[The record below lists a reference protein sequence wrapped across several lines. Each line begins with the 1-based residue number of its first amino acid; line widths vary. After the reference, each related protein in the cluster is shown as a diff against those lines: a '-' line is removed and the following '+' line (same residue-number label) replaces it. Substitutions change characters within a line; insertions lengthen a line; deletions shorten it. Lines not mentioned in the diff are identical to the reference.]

1 MTAPLSALQQYDE
14 QAALASATVKSSV
27 ALWRELDPSA
37 ITSSW
42 ISDEIGARIFLAL
55 ATAQELAATRS
66 DAYLTRVLAEQGLS
80 VNAEGKI
87 IPLSLAGVSSDGR
100 PLEDLLMQPII
111 TTMAAQQQ
119 GATLSQAMLMGE
131 NALIRIV
138 GTQVQDISRT
148 AHGVG
153 VAVRP
158 RTGWVR
164 MLTPPSCG
172 RCAILAGRFYRWS
185 DGFERH
191 PLCNCVNVP
200 SVEDSADD
208 IRTDPKAYFNSL
220 SEADQNKHFGAASAK
235 AIRDG
240 ADPSQ
245 VVNARRK
252 KSGLSTPGAG
262 NTGQRVDV
270 YGRKLLITSEGT
282 SKRGVAGR
290 KLIEE
295 SGSTREFAGTANRIS
310 KRGAVKRDI
319 YTERSKIPRLMPE
332 SIYEIATDRDD
343 AIRLLKRYGYIE
355 TRDPRIDAQN
365 AAAKRARET
374 FAANKAN
381 QR

>member
-1 MTAPLSALQQYDE
+1 MTAPLTALQQYDE
-14 QAALASATVKSSV
+14 QAALSTATVKTAV
-27 ALWRELDPSA
+27 ALWRQLDRGA

-42 ISDEIGARIFLAL
+42 IVDEIGAKIFLAV

-66 DAYLTRVLAEQGLS
+66 DPYVTRVLAEQGIS
-80 VNAEGKI
+80 VDSDGKI

-111 TTMAAQQQ
+111 TTFAAQHR
-119 GATLSQAMLMGE
+119 GATIDQAMQLGE
-131 NALIRIV
+131 NALMRIV

-148 AHGVG
+148 AHGIG

-185 DGFERH
+185 AGFERH

-200 SVEDSADD
+200 SVEDVADD

-220 SEADQNKHFGAASAK
+220 DEAEQNRLFGAASAK

-245 VVNARRK
+245 VLNARRRK
-252 KSGLSTPGAG
+252 AGLSTPGAG

-270 YGRKLLITSEGT
+270 YGRKLFITSEGT
-282 SKRGVAGR
+282 TRRGVAGR

-310 KRGAVKRDI
+310 TRGAVKRDI

-365 AAAKRARET
+365 AAAKRAREI
-374 FAANKAN
+374 FAASKAA
-381 QR
+381 QS